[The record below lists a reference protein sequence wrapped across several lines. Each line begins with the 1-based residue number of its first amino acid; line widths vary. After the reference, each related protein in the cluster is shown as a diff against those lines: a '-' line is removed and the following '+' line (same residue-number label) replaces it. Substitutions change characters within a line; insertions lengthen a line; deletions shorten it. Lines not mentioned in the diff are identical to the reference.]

1 MSRAEGRKSSIPAS
15 TTIGMNRAHLLNY
28 VATATD
34 VVNVRPCNP
43 TEECALRLKLCFNCL
58 LMAEAIIAA

>member
-1 MSRAEGRKSSIPAS
+1 M
-15 TTIGMNRAHLLNY
+15 LNY